1 MVTATDASGSYVAQ
15 LDEVKTPEAP
25 SQSDTADIL
34 RDLNQGMR
42 TDLAAEFKQAL
53 RERYPVEIRREAVD
67 KLF

>member
-42 TDLAAEFKQAL
+42 TDLAAEFTHAL
-53 RERYPVEIRREAVD
+53 RERYPVEIRREVVD